1 MLKKSVKYLL
11 LIVFFALGWIVLSG
25 VYAMILFG
33 TDRMKKDIAITAHRG
48 GAGYGPEN
56 SISCIRRSLEA
67 GIPSI
72 EIDVQLSKDGHLVV
86 CHDSTVDRTTNGSGR
101 ISDLTLAEL
110 KSLHLVSKE
119 GDELE
124 EGLPLLADVLKL
136 IDGKAHLLL
145 EIKCPKEVDYK
156 ALNSAVV
163 NEFKEHGNVD
173 WVTVQSFSDE
183 TLEDM
188 HEQLPTMRL
197 EKLAFFKVLWLPYI
211 FDGKFRY
218 FNTERYSHVESLNF
232 FYGGISQSFVE
243 ALHAAGK
250 RVRVWTLNKPA
261 RLPNLSVD
269 GIITDYP
276 DLMMSHFN
284 AESPK

>member
-1 MLKKSVKYLL
+1 MVKKSVKYLI
-11 LIVFFALGWIVLSG
+11 LIVFFALAWIILSG
-25 VYAMILFG
+25 VYAMTLFG
-33 TDRMKKDIAITAHRG
+33 SDRMKKDIAITAHRG
-48 GAGYGPEN
+48 GAGYGAEN

-72 EIDVQLSKDGHLVV
+72 EIDVQLSKDGHLIV
-86 CHDSTVDRTTNGSGR
+86 CHDATVDRTTNGSGR

-110 KSLHLVSKE
+110 QSLHLVSKTGE
-119 GDELE
+119 ELK
-124 EGLPLLADVLKL
+124 EGLPLLKEVLKL

-163 NEFKEHGNVD
+163 KEFKEYGNVD

-197 EKLAFFKVLWLPYI
+197 EKLAFFKLLGLPYI
-211 FDGKFRY
+211 FDGKFKR
-218 FNTERYSHVESLNF
+218 FNHERYSHVESLNF
-232 FYGGISQSFVE
+232 FYGGITQSFVDV
-243 ALHAAGK
+243 LHASGK
-250 RVRVWTLNKPA
+250 RVRVWTLNKPG
-261 RLPNLSVD
+261 RRPNLSVD

-276 DLMMSHFN
+276 DLMMSHYTV
-284 AESPK
+284 APLK

>member
-1 MLKKSVKYLL
+1 MLKKSVKFLL
-11 LIVFFALGWIVLSG
+11 LIVFFALAWIILSG
-25 VYAMILFG
+25 VYAMTLFG
-33 TDRMKKDIAITAHRG
+33 SDRMKKDIAITAHRG

-72 EIDVQLSKDGHLVV
+72 EIDVQLSKDGHLIV
-86 CHDSTVDRTTNGSGR
+86 CHDASVDRTTNGSGR
-101 ISDLTLAEL
+101 ISDLTLVEL
-110 KSLHLVSKE
+110 QSLHLVSKTGE
-119 GDELE
+119 MLE
-124 EGLPLLADVLKL
+124 EGLPLLKEVLKL

-156 ALNSAVV
+156 VLNSAVV
-163 NEFKEHGNVD
+163 KEFNEYGNVD

-197 EKLAFFKVLWLPYI
+197 EKLAFFKLLGLPYI
-211 FDGKFRY
+211 FDGKFRH
-218 FNTERYSHVESLNF
+218 FNAERYNHVESLNF
-232 FYGGISQSFVE
+232 FYGGISQSFVD
-243 ALHAAGK
+243 ALHVAGK
-250 RVRVWTLNKPA
+250 RVRVWTLNKQG
-261 RLPNLSVD
+261 RRPNLSVD

-276 DLMMSHFN
+276 DLMMSHYN
-284 AESPK
+284 ADSLK